1 MENNSFFAVFGS
13 GGSSGGGGATSLG
26 DLSDVTLGTLETQ
39 QVLKYNGTEWVN
51 DFNSVNKIE
60 VRNDEGAT
68 IPIGTPLY
76 SRGEIGGSNRILV
89 GIADSDDP
97 AKMPCIGLANA
108 EMNTTTTQD
117 NYAVV
122 SGIYNENLTGYTG
135 LSVGDTMYVSTSGTL
150 TNTKPTGASE
160 LIQNVGIV
168 LKTNGTII
176 QGLLVSAIGRTNDT
190 PNTISI
196 LGAIRGGTLGVQ
208 SQYDLPTADGT
219 ANYVIKT
226 DGAGNTSW
234 VDVSTL
240 ISSNITGSGTN
251 NYLAKFTPDGS
262 TLGNSLIRDN
272 GTTVGINVS
281 PISNAIAYIDSST
294 TTETL
299 RIRNTRNDGYGIN
312 SQATGGGTDI
322 YGGTFNATSSSS
334 VNNIGIRSTTQGTI
348 TGSNVAG
355 SFATANTPYTTTYLG
370 IEYVG
375 IHSQVAT
382 NGAKNTAGLF
392 ISNSSN
398 TTDNT
403 GIYVKVS
410 NAGSGQAYGIYE
422 NDGALNYFKGNTGI
436 GVTPLNSEAI
446 LTVEDTRTSNLPA
459 IYGFNSTQSY
469 AQGVQGAVG
478 DNVDNTSIDL
488 ATEGLVGV
496 YGRVDTTNSLGS
508 DYGIYGEVVSSS
520 NNHLGL
526 IGARGRI
533 LYSGTTTTRNIT
545 GGFFDTNVTGATAQ
559 VLNCFGIDVDSFT
572 TDTATIGSH
581 YGMRV
586 QLRSQSGT
594 PSISTSYGIYLDVS
608 NASYIS
614 GTTTLYGIY
623 QNGSGALNYLQGNT
637 GIGNIGVSSSRLK
650 IFSSTASVSHLQ
662 LVTSSGTDVSSPN
675 NGDLWYNGTNLYFY
689 DGTSNTDLLAG
700 GSSPRGTTTVKQY
713 PSNADIDLYND
724 GNIRIWWDVSGSDI
738 EFQVLT
744 NPATARVNAVA
755 TVGGVITAVDG
766 LTSTGSQLLDGA
778 FGSDE
783 SMYILIDAP
792 SDTNYPSYEIR
803 LKRSNATYYT
813 NTPFLVI
820 ATKYTGFD

>member
-39 QVLKYNGTEWVN
+39 QVLKYNGTNWVN

-97 AKMPCIGLANA
+97 TKMPCIGLANA

-262 TLGNSLIRDN
+262 TLGNSIIRDDGN
-272 GTTVGINVS
+272 TVGVNVS
-281 PISNAIAYIDSST
+281 PISNAIVYIDNST
-294 TTETL
+294 NAETL
-299 RIRNTRNDGYGIN
+299 RLRNTRNDGYGIN
-312 SQATGGGTDI
+312 SQATGGGTNI

-334 VNNIGIRSTTQGTI
+334 TNNIGIRSTTQGTI

-355 SFATANTPYTTTYLG
+355 SFSTANTPYTTTYLG
-370 IEYVG
+370 FEYVG

-382 NGAKNTAGLF
+382 NGAKNVAGLF

-398 TTDNT
+398 TTDNI
-403 GIYVKVS
+403 GVYVKVS
-410 NAGSGQAYGIYE
+410 NAGSGQAYGIFE
-422 NDGALNYFKGNTGI
+422 NDGALNYFEGNTGV

-446 LTVEDTRTSNLPA
+446 FTVEDTRTSSSLPA
-459 IYGFNSTQSY
+459 ILGFKNVDIYGT
-469 AQGVQGAVG
+469 GVQGSVG
-478 DNVDNTSIDL
+478 NDVDNTSITL
-488 ATEGLVGV
+488 PTEGLVGV
-496 YGRVDTTNSLGS
+496 FGQVLTTNSEGT
-508 DYGIYGEVVSSS
+508 DYGIYGSINSSS
-520 NNHLGL
+520 NNHLDL
-526 IGARGRI
+526 FGARGRV
-533 LYSGTTTTRNIT
+533 LYSGTTTTRKIT

-559 VLNCFGIDVDSFT
+559 VLNCFGIDVDSYT
-572 TDTATIGSH
+572 TNTATIGGH

-594 PSISTSYGIYLDVS
+594 PTVTNAYGVYVDVS
-608 NASYIS
+608 NINYTA
-614 GTTTLYGIY
+614 GVTNLYGIK
-623 QNGSGALNYLQGNT
+623 QIGSGALNDLQGNLRVEGQMWSEQPASAIPISLNSATFDCDNGNGQVLNLNSAT
-637 GIGNIGVSSSRLK
+637 GGVTLTFTNMKEGGTYFLKVIQNAITPYDISTYVVSGGNVL
-650 IFSSTASVSHLQ
+650 FP
-662 LVTSSGTDVSSPN
+662 SGTAPTISTGASAIDTIVLYY
-675 NGDLWYNGTNLYFY
+675 DGTNL
-689 DGTSNTDLLAG
+689 LA
-700 GSSPRGTTTVKQY
+700 
-713 PSNADIDLYND
+713 N
-724 GNIRIWWDVSGSDI
+724 
-738 EFQVLT
+738 F
-744 NPATARVNAVA
+744 
-755 TVGGVITAVDG
+755 
-766 LTSTGSQLLDGA
+766 SQD
-778 FGSDE
+778 
-783 SMYILIDAP
+783 YQ
-792 SDTNYPSYEIR
+792 
-803 LKRSNATYYT
+803 
-813 NTPFLVI
+813 
-820 ATKYTGFD
+820 